1 MLTKSALIKF
11 IDDQAKKQ
19 QDITIQVNKATWE
32 SLWSKPEPVNNF
44 ITEQMIRDNAYKS
57 IDRPQA
63 KSSHSTGYYYGLPV
77 SYFRTQMQIEI
88 HNPHAVSNHAPIT
101 VTRPVTSD
109 GQTDSS
115 DLAGLI
121 TTTHIRT
128 SKANVGTLIDAS
140 NQLNEY
146 VASNHARTSR
156 ETDLFDCIA
165 FPWIFSPQP
174 DIKKENQ
181 MSTINLSTLVA
192 LAQPTHSDEFT
203 QKATSIAPGKLGDK
217 IQYLLQRKEDEKM
230 DAAAETIVNLIK
242 LSDDNIT
249 ESVARIRAARQ
260 LIAAEKTKIEQIEM
274 ACAFGSATM
283 NYIPLLK
290 ATSCNHMSQEA
301 KVVDLAKI
309 PEYFEKMY
317 KDSKAKAKEAAD
329 ASNKKVTAKK
339 TPK

>member
-1 MLTKSALIKF
+1 ME
-11 IDDQAKKQ
+11 
-19 QDITIQVNKATWE
+19 QDIWE
-32 SLWSKPEPVNNF
+32 SLWPKPDPVNNF
-44 ITEQMIRDNAYKS
+44 ITEQMIRDHAYRS
-57 IDRPQA
+57 IDRSQA
-63 KSSHSTGYYYGLPV
+63 KSSHSTGDDHGLPKP
-77 SYFRTQMQIEI
+77 YFRTQI
-88 HNPHAVSNHAPIT
+88 HHPLSISN
-101 VTRPVTSD
+101 
-109 GQTDSS
+109 
-115 DLAGLI
+115 
-121 TTTHIRT
+121 
-128 SKANVGTLIDAS
+128 
-140 NQLNEY
+140 
-146 VASNHARTSR
+146 VASNHARTCIEFSVPKPRHRR

-165 FPWIFSPQP
+165 FLWIFSPQP

-203 QKATSIAPGKLGDK
+203 QKAASIAPGKLGDK

-260 LIAAEKTKIEQIEM
+260 LIAAEKAKIEQIEM
-274 ACAFGSATM
+274 ACAFGSETM

-290 ATSCNHMSQEA
+290 ATAFSHMSQEA

-309 PEYFEKMY
+309 PEDFEKKY
-317 KDSKAKAKEAAD
+317 KDSKAKEAAD